1 MKRLIRVSLIKSV
14 GIAITEL
21 GKLQCKLLS
30 VKTTESPR
38 PSMVTSD
45 DYFTTNHQLALYLNR
60 CDSAVEKYRYQGFIP
75 FINEGGRILIKKT
88 DVDNAVKLNPHL
100 AGESCPQP
108 HPAVPSRIFTQIVEA
123 SDEISFI
130 HFTYQHRDCWI
141 PVAPKKAADRNAVY
155 SLCQKVIQLLHQVKP
170 FKTAPPE
177 TKIAA

>member
-1 MKRLIRVSLIKSV
+1 MKRLFRISLIKSV

-30 VKTTESPR
+30 LKTTESPR
-38 PSMVTSD
+38 PSVVTSD

-60 CDSAVEKYRYQGFIP
+60 CDSAAEKYRYQGFIP
-75 FINEGGRILIKKT
+75 FINEGGRILVKKL

-100 AGESCPQP
+100 AGASSSPSR
-108 HPAVPSRIFTQIVEA
+108 PAAPSRIFTQIVEV
-123 SDEISFI
+123 SDEMTFI

-141 PVAPKKAADRNAVY
+141 PVTPKKAADRNAVY

-170 FKTAPPE
+170 FKIAPAE